1 MGKTAF
7 ASLIISKLKSAIGT
21 DGATYTSDTPD
32 KAQKAIAN
40 AITEYL
46 VTNTSV
52 KISYNGIL
60 TSGTGADNVTEDTMK
75 ILGEC
80 STIGKP
86 SDFIAWVNKIQSVI
100 ASSFFVVSPSE
111 KGIVVNFKPFNPTAN
126 ALTIQQ
132 SKLLSVY
139 QNNTESPTQAV
150 WEAICGKILDW
161 LNSGSGKNP
170 TAISLPATRT
180 GVSSGTA
187 SLVSISVS

>member
-1 MGKTAF
+1 MGKAVF
-7 ASLIISKLKSAIGT
+7 ASLIISKLKSVIGT

-32 KAQKAIAN
+32 KAQKAIAD

-60 TSGTGADNVTEDTMK
+60 ASGTGTDPTVEDTMK

-80 STIGKP
+80 EVIGKP
-86 SDFIAWVNKIQSVI
+86 SNFITWVNKIQSAI
-100 ASSFFVVSPSE
+100 ASSFFVISPSE
-111 KGIVVNFKPFNPTAN
+111 KGIVVNFKPFSPTTN
-126 ALTIQQ
+126 ALTIKQ
-132 SKLLSVY
+132 SELLSVY
-139 QNNTESPTQAV
+139 QNNTDTPTQAV
-150 WEAICGKILDW
+150 WEVICGKILDW
-161 LNSGSGKNP
+161 LNSASGKNP
-170 TAISLPATRT
+170 TATNLPATRT